1 MLSMALSG
9 IRRTTLKIPRPSA
22 KRLISMVNAVILLTY
37 KLIRY
42 QMIKMA
48 FSLKGDYLPYQ
59 LSYARKV
66 REKRS
71 KYPLKNNAGHLK

>member
-1 MLSMALSG
+1 
-9 IRRTTLKIPRPSA
+9 
-22 KRLISMVNAVILLTY
+22 MVNAVILLTY